1 MKKLFL
7 IALLVGAY
15 SAKAQKTEVTIVV
28 QIPTDKVAEF
38 RDLFCIEFE
47 RPDSITVNNARVIN
61 PEGKTAFVKRVTS
74 EHILT
79 WYRNIYAS
87 RKRGEEFKKIDT
99 SIDLTIK

>member
-7 IALLVGAY
+7 IAFMVVTY
-15 SAKAQKTEVTIVV
+15 SVNAQKTEVTIVIE
-28 QIPTDKVAEF
+28 IPTDKVAEF

-79 WYRNIYAS
+79 WYRNIYIS
-87 RKRGEEFKKIDT
+87 RKRSEEVKKIDT
-99 SIDLTIK
+99 YIDLTIK